1 MEKEGKE
8 IKKNTNDKKE
18 VLKFDNVSLIYH
30 TKDGETLALEDVN
43 FSVYEKEFVAIVG
56 PSGCG
61 KTTNL
66 SLIAG
71 ILKPSSGHI
80 YLDGHDVNEKKKTSE
95 VDIGYMFQRD
105 QLFDWQTIWKH
116 VTIGIEIQKRKKDT
130 ELLTRVSNLI
140 DKYGLGNFRNSKPT
154 ELSGGMRQRVALIRT
169 LALDPKILLLDEPFS
184 ALDFQTR
191 LNVCDNVSEIIS
203 NEEKTAILV
212 THDISEAV
220 SLADRV
226 IILSTRPGTVKKIV
240 DIDLK
245 EYSTPLK
252 RRESKKAHDY
262 FDEIWKE
269 LVIYDES

>member
-61 KTTNL
+61 KTTIL

-80 YLDGHDVNEKKKTSE
+80 YLDGYDVNEKKKTSE

-105 QLFDWQTIWKH
+105 QLFDWRTILKN

-245 EYSTPLK
+245 EYGTPLK

>member
-61 KTTNL
+61 KTTIL

-105 QLFDWQTIWKH
+105 QLFDWRTIWKN

-226 IILSTRPGTVKKIV
+226 IILSTRPGTVKMIV

-245 EYSTPLK
+245 EYGTPLK

>member
-61 KTTNL
+61 KTTIL

-80 YLDGHDVNEKKKTSE
+80 YLDGHDVNEKKKTSD

-105 QLFDWQTIWKH
+105 QLFDWRTIWKN

-130 ELLTRVSNLI
+130 ELLTRVLNLI
-140 DKYGLGNFRNSKPT
+140 DKYGLGNFKNSKPT

-245 EYSTPLK
+245 EYGTPLK

>member
-61 KTTNL
+61 KTTIL

-105 QLFDWQTIWKH
+105 QLFDWRTIWKN

-140 DKYGLGNFRNSKPT
+140 DKYGLGNFKNSKPT

-245 EYSTPLK
+245 EYGTPLK

>member
-1 MEKEGKE
+1 MEKEGKS
-8 IKKNTNDKKE
+8 IKDTSEKRKE
-18 VLKFDNVSLIYH
+18 VLKFENVSLIYH
-30 TKDGETLALEDVN
+30 TKDGETLALKDVN

-61 KTTNL
+61 KTTIL

-80 YLDGHDVNEKKKTSE
+80 YLDGKDINEKNNKNSVE
-95 VDIGYMFQRD
+95 IGYMFQRD
-105 QLFDWQTIWKH
+105 QLFEWRSIWKN
-116 VTIGIEIQKRKKDT
+116 VTIGIEIQKKKKDT
-130 ELLTRVSNLI
+130 ELLNRVSNLI
-140 DKYGLGNFRNSKPT
+140 DKYGLSNFKNSKPSQ
-154 ELSGGMRQRVALIRT
+154 LSGGMRQRVALIRT

-191 LNVCDNVSEIIS
+191 LNVCDNVEEIIS
-203 NEEKTAILV
+203 NEKKTAILV

-220 SLADRV
+220 SLADKV
-226 IILSTRPGTVKKIV
+226 IILSTRPGTVKKVV

-245 EYSTPLK
+245 EYGSPLK